1 MARARNSVARRRR
14 KRRLLRRA
22 KGFYGKRSRIYR
34 VAKETLL
41 RADAYATKHRRRK
54 KGEMRR
60 LWILRINAACRSRG
74 ITYGQFISG
83 LKRAGVSLDRKVLS
97 DMAIRDVQGFERLV
111 ALAREAGGIKAA
123 G

>member
-1 MARARNSVARRRR
+1 MPRSCNSVSRRRR
-14 KRRLLRRA
+14 KKRLLRRA
-22 KGFYGKRSRIYR
+22 KGFYGKRSKLYR
-34 VAKETLL
+34 LAKETWL
-41 RADAYATKHRRRK
+41 RAEAYATKHRRRR

-83 LKRAGVSLDRKVLS
+83 LRRAGVGLDRKIIS
-97 DMAIRDVQGFERLV
+97 DMAIRDIPGFERLV
-111 ALAREAGGIKAA
+111 ALAKEAGVKQA